1 MVVMVFGILEKV
13 IYVGKY
19 EVVYMY
25 VYVLICEFFYGKC
38 EVNRVGILNSGYNV

>member
-1 MVVMVFGILEKV
+1 MAFGILEKV

-25 VYVLICEFFYGKC
+25 VYVSICEFSHGKC
-38 EVNRVGILNSGYNV
+38 EVNRAGTPNSGHNA